1 MPKRQGQRGSD
12 YYSDTGRQNYVYD
25 AGWDPIGGDAGNPP
39 PADLEEY
46 NEILADIPVVNLL
59 GGADA
64 KNRHDAEVAAQR
76 NREYWVDLSRG
87 APSVDQL
94 TPDLYLEGTEDEYGD
109 MLGGPSELTDLR
121 ASEDQMRALRNMQQL
136 YDQGGYTEADRAA
149 SQENAIRQGQM
160 LRGSQQAA
168 LQQMQARGMAGG
180 GSELGARL
188 AGSQQYAMGNAM
200 GDAQVQQVAMARALQ
215 ALQGSASMSNT
226 MQEQE
231 YARRS
236 ALDAFN
242 QQNMDW
248 RRGRENRNT
257 DWMNQGGQNRANAY
271 QTAYTNR
278 ERAVAGATNQYST
291 DAATRNSLNDSEKE
305 TGENIVTAIGSL
317 FE

>member
-1 MPKRQGQRGSD
+1 
-12 YYSDTGRQNYVYD
+12 
-25 AGWDPIGGDAGNPP
+25 
-39 PADLEEY
+39 
-46 NEILADIPVVNLL
+46 
-59 GGADA
+59 
-64 KNRHDAEVAAQR
+64 
-76 NREYWVDLSRG
+76 
-87 APSVDQL
+87 
-94 TPDLYLEGTEDEYGD
+94 
-109 MLGGPSELTDLR
+109 
-121 ASEDQMRALRNMQQL
+121 
-136 YDQGGYTEADRAA
+136 
-149 SQENAIRQGQM
+149 
-160 LRGSQQAA
+160 
-168 LQQMQARGMAGG
+168 
-180 GSELGARL
+180 
-188 AGSQQYAMGNAM
+188 
-200 GDAQVQQVAMARALQ
+200 MARALQ